1 MLTLLAA
8 DVAYGGYVSI
18 IKLAVYF
25 ALFLLWMP
33 LVNWV
38 HSDTQA
44 VRAKVKLWTSTITLA
59 GAVSLLVWPLVPVFF
74 IGLMLYIISVAAVSM
89 AYVMHRNSLVA
100 DFEKVLTAEHI
111 KGIFSNE
118 NKKLSKSSKGV
129 HFITANGNDVPLPEA
144 KSAES
149 FGFSTACEIFEDAI
163 WRRTSDILLVPGAS
177 EYTISYVID
186 GLSTKQEPRD
196 REDVDYFIHY
206 LKQIADLDPNEK
218 RKPQRGM
225 MEVKIAESKT
235 KWEINTA
242 GSTAGEQMRIRHYE
256 ESDMMKLDDIGLD
269 KDQLESL
276 KTVRDITSGL
286 FITSGP
292 PKSGVT
298 ASFYAMLKNHDPF
311 MNDMNTL
318 EKSPTGTLDNITQN
332 TYSLSDT
339 GTSSYAN
346 HLQTIVRMGANI
358 IGAADVDDGET
369 AKIATDAAAANRMI
383 HVNIHA
389 QSVLKALATWIKL
402 CGDKKTVI
410 NNIQGIINQRIVRK
424 LCDECKQAY
433 KPNPNLLRKFNLPAD
448 KITVFYRPGEI
459 EYDKHGKAILCEKCQ
474 GTGFYGRAGV
484 FETIVIND
492 ELREALKKANTLQE
506 MSGLFRKAGMLTI
519 QERSI
524 RKVMKGVTSINEVIR
539 EFTSDAPK
547 KKLNKKKK

>member
-1 MLTLLAA
+1 
-8 DVAYGGYVSI
+8 G
-18 IKLAVYF
+18 
-25 ALFLLWMP
+25 
-33 LVNWV
+33 
-38 HSDTQA
+38 
-44 VRAKVKLWTSTITLA
+44 A
-59 GAVSLLVWPLVPVFF
+59 GALIIWLLIPVFV
-74 IGLMLYIISVAAVSM
+74 IGLLFYLIAVGAVSM
-89 AYVMHRNSLVA
+89 AYVMHRNARVSYV
-100 DFEKVLTAEHI
+100 EQVLTAEHI
-111 KGIFSNE
+111 KGLFAGRG
-118 NKKLSKSSKGV
+118 KKMKVGAKGMS
-129 HFITANGNDVPLPEA
+129 FITANGNDVPLPEA

-346 HLQTIVRMGANI
+346 YLQTIVRMGANI
-358 IGAADVDDGET
+358 IGVADVDEAET
-369 AKIATDAAAANRMI
+369 AKVATAAAAANRMV

-389 QSVLKALATWIKL
+389 QSVLKAIVAWIKL
-402 CGDKKTVI
+402 SGDKNAVMSNLKGV
-410 NNIQGIINQRIVRK
+410 INQRI
-424 LCDECKQAY
+424 
-433 KPNPNLLRKFNLPAD
+433 
-448 KITVFYRPGEI
+448 
-459 EYDKHGKAILCEKCQ
+459 
-474 GTGFYGRAGV
+474 
-484 FETIVIND
+484 
-492 ELREALKKANTLQE
+492 
-506 MSGLFRKAGMLTI
+506 
-519 QERSI
+519 
-524 RKVMKGVTSINEVIR
+524 
-539 EFTSDAPK
+539 
-547 KKLNKKKK
+547 